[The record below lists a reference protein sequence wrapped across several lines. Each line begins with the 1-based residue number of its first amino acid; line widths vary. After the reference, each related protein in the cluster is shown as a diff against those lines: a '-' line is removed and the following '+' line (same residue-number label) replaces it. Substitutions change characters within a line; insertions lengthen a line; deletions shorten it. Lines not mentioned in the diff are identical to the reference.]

1 MNTLVVDVDEQ
12 GKFKKFVDRN
22 NEPLFGDRWKTLVG
36 AMVSFHGEAT
46 ADGVRHGRDRGKL
59 IFTFDGGP
67 DHPLCRVGSK
77 WKKPRGIEVFY
88 GNGLPSILGQYGD
101 DGDQYRLE
109 GTLGKAPD
117 WLVESLTPRQS
128 KQTRCRERVPT
139 MNPAEQREALTGL
152 PLLLAELCP
161 ELGNPSVGWR
171 LKDFSGELL
180 RSRAEQSGLVAAP
193 SSMTP
198 DAPRMETWTPGITMT
213 AHTSGACTD
222 RAGGFRT

>member
-1 MNTLVVDVDEQ
+1 
-12 GKFKKFVDRN
+12 
-22 NEPLFGDRWKTLVG
+22 
-36 AMVSFHGEAT
+36 MVSFHGEAT

-139 MNPAEQREALTGL
+139 MNPRSSER
-152 PLLLAELCP
+152 
-161 ELGNPSVGWR
+161 
-171 LKDFSGELL
+171 LL
-180 RSRAEQSGLVAAP
+180 RASPCSWPNCVPSWGTHQS
-193 SSMTP
+193 
-198 DAPRMETWTPGITMT
+198 
-213 AHTSGACTD
+213 
-222 RAGGFRT
+222 AGG